1 MCYII
6 IMCYIEGNTKTGASA
21 ASHLDE
27 LGEEEVMSDSRRV
40 SPLVG
45 QCPAFINELGDEKER
60 NIALTKVTAQ
70 TRQHKLAAGAALVC
84 SCSCVLSCCL
94 WGT

>member
-1 MCYII
+1 
-6 IMCYIEGNTKTGASA
+6 MCYIEGNTKTGASA

-45 QCPAFINELGDEKER
+45 RCPAFINELGDEKER

-70 TRQHKLAAGAALVC
+70 TRQHKLTAGAALV
-84 SCSCVLSCCL
+84 CSCVLSCCL
-94 WGT
+94 WEFNF